1 MLTISIIKPKL
12 KPEMIENEIEEVYN
26 QIFFSL
32 SISLFFNLFF
42 FVLIIIMIHWFV
54 FLQFS
59 ITPQAE
65 RDLKHCQ
72 EEFDRQIEIT
82 KLLLEGITSAQ
93 V

>member
-1 MLTISIIKPKL
+1 
-12 KPEMIENEIEEVYN
+12 MIENEIEEVYN
-26 QIFFSL
+26 Q
-32 SISLFFNLFF
+32 FF
-42 FVLIIIMIHWFV
+42 FTFNQLIFQFIFLCV
-54 FLQFS
+54 DYNYDSLVCFLQFS
-59 ITPQAE
+59 MTPQAE